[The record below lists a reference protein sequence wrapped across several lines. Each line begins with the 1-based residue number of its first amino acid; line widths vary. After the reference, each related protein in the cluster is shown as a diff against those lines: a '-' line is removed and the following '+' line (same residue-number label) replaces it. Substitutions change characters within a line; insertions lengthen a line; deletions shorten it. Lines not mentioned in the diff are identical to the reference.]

1 MIFWMEFCVLCDWFV
16 FVYIFK
22 LVVYMISLKRLK
34 MCSVLL
40 IEDLIGFYDR
50 EWVKREG
57 CEL

>member
-1 MIFWMEFCVLCDWFV
+1 MEFCVLCDWFV